1 MKLAKTCIGLFLMC
15 LVCGCSRIEEQSFL
29 LSTESVQISSAVS
42 VATETTST
50 TISSTTTTSTGTTT
64 ERPVETETEL
74 TSEITTLEVESVTE
88 SFYDFS
94 ETYTETETEVIV
106 YSSAITEQERIM
118 LCNLVARE
126 YGSDWVS
133 TYEKAKVVAVVMNRV
148 NSNLFPNTIYEV
160 LTQPNQFSGYIPYDY
175 YTSRVTQSV
184 QDSVDYYFSH
194 TDEFGNYLYFEGD
207 GTYNYFH

>member
-1 MKLAKTCIGLFLMC
+1 MRLAKTCIGLFLMC
-15 LVCGCSRIEEQSFL
+15 LISGCSRVEEQPFL

-42 VATETTST
+42 IATETTST
-50 TISSTTTTSTGTTT
+50 TVSRTTTSTETTT
-64 ERPVETETEL
+64 ERPVETETEF
-74 TSEITTLEVESVTE
+74 TSEITTFEVESVTE
-88 SFYDFS
+88 PFYDFS
-94 ETYTETETEVIV
+94 ETYTETKIEEIY
-106 YSSAITEQERIM
+106 YSSSITEQERIM

-160 LTQPNQFSGYIPYDY
+160 LTQPNQFYGYIPYDY
-175 YTSRVTQSV
+175 YTSTVTQSV

-194 TDEFGNYLYFEGD
+194 TDEFGSYLYFEGY